1 MMIDTHCHFDMIPN
15 PEKYISDIEQ
25 RGDIVIGM
33 TNAPSH
39 FQIGWQHVRTYKHVR
54 LALGFHPLLA
64 HELQNE
70 LSLFERLLDKTSY
83 IGEIGLDFSREGK
96 ATKDIQI
103 ESLRRILSYLRG
115 KSKILS
121 VHSRNAEQEL
131 LALLKEYEIRNVIFH
146 WYTGDVS
153 LVPEILQEGY
163 YFSVNEAM
171 TLTNKGRN
179 IIDRIPLDRLLIET
193 DCPFNRKCDIK
204 NTYSFLAELGCY
216 ESIIKDNFNRLIE
229 SCIS

>member
-1 MMIDTHCHFDMIPN
+1 MMIDTHCHFDMMPN

-193 DCPFNRKCDIK
+193 DSPFNRKCDIK